1 VVESIVGNI
10 VALEREAD
18 ALIEEA
24 HLEARRIKLAVEG
37 DLARFKDELARER
50 NERLADLKEQ
60 FDRKYQEALRVEESR
75 LADGLKAIDQIP
87 DALVRQQ
94 IDRILD
100 RFREW

>member
-1 VVESIVGNI
+1 VESLVDNI

-18 ALIEEA
+18 ALIEESR
-24 HLEARRIKLAVEG
+24 LEAKRIKLAAEA
-37 DLARFKDELARER
+37 DLARFKTELARER
-50 NERLADLKEQ
+50 DDRLADLKEQ